1 MIHREGYTIIATT
14 LLLAGVLAWV
24 VNHFLGHYK
33 IVSAAGYL
41 VILTMV
47 VLVVQFFRNPT
58 RTTVINPMHVIA
70 PADGKMVIIEDVEEP
85 EYFQGK
91 RLQLSIFMSP
101 LNVHVNRNPVTGTV
115 KFFKYHPGK
124 YLVAWHPK
132 SSTLNERTTVVVEN
146 EAGIPVLYRQIAG
159 AVARRIRW
167 YIKEGDPVVQGQEYG
182 FIKFGS
188 RIDIFLPVGT
198 KVNVN
203 INDKVRGGE
212 TILAT
217 FE

>member
-24 VNHFLGHYK
+24 VNHFLGQYK
-33 IVSAAGYL
+33 IISAAGYL

-58 RTTVINPMHVIA
+58 RSTVVNPMHVIA

-85 EYFQGK
+85 EYFKGK

-101 LNVHVNRNPVTGTV
+101 LNVHVNRNPLTGTV

-212 TILAT
+212 TVLAT

>member
-1 MIHREGYTIIATT
+1 
-14 LLLAGVLAWV
+14 
-24 VNHFLGHYK
+24 
-33 IVSAAGYL
+33 
-41 VILTMV
+41 
-47 VLVVQFFRNPT
+47 
-58 RTTVINPMHVIA
+58 
-70 PADGKMVIIEDVEEP
+70 MVIIEDVEEP
-85 EYFQGK
+85 EYFKGK

-212 TILAT
+212 TVLAT

>member
-24 VNHFLGHYK
+24 VNHFLGQYK
-33 IVSAAGYL
+33 IISAAGYL

-58 RTTVINPMHVIA
+58 RSTVVNPMHLIA

-85 EYFQGK
+85 EYFKGK

-212 TILAT
+212 TVLAT

>member
-24 VNHFLGHYK
+24 VNHFLGQYK
-33 IVSAAGYL
+33 IISAAGYL

-58 RTTVINPMHVIA
+58 RSTVVNPMHLIA
-70 PADGKMVIIEDVEEP
+70 PADGKTVIIEDVEEP
-85 EYFQGK
+85 EYFKGK

-212 TILAT
+212 TVLAT

>member
-24 VNHFLGHYK
+24 VNHFLGQYK
-33 IVSAAGYL
+33 IISAAGYL

-58 RTTVINPMHVIA
+58 RITVVNPMHVIA

-85 EYFQGK
+85 EYFKGK

-212 TILAT
+212 TVLAT